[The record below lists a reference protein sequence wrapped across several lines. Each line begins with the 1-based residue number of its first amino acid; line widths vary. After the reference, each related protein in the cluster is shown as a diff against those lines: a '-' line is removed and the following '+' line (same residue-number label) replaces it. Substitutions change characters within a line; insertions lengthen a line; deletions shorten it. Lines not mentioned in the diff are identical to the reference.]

1 MDNAGNQGLEAE
13 FVEYSDE
20 EEMGK
25 KSMDFQTGPKV
36 EEVLTPSI
44 DRDTKLRNFVN
55 EQNVGGCY
63 RNSRFMDE
71 TLGKMEQ
78 DSSFAPGRG
87 TSKTVVISLPQKFR
101 ICCLQ

>member
-25 KSMDFQTGPKV
+25 GSMDFQTGPKV
-36 EEVLTPSI
+36 EEVLTPSV

-55 EQNVGGCY
+55 EQNVSEHWYKKEFIYKFLGEMEK
-63 RNSRFMDE
+63 NS
-71 TLGKMEQ
+71 
-78 DSSFAPGRG
+78 SSASGRG
-87 TSKTVVISLPQKFR
+87 TSKTVIIGLSQKFC